1 MASQDQN
8 IGGDIN
14 NSEVDLTQAGRDLKQ
29 IAGDDRSTTI
39 YQTFLQTF
47 PQPGKKWDDRQ
58 SRILAKMQEDVIAR
72 LDFTLNDDDVLIPL
86 RMKSYGANSSKASLK
101 LRRKLKTE
109 GQEEVDLDLNEAIVK
124 VFCRKDVR
132 KKLLILGAPGAGKT
146 TTLLTLARDLLAG
159 AIENPGSVI
168 PIIFELSTWKT
179 GKIEDW
185 LVQQLRSGF
194 DLAEDQGKAWID
206 KQLLLPLMDGL
217 DELGIE
223 QQTQCIAALNEFA
236 SGYPHLV
243 VCCRVQEYE
252 DAGANLRAMPG
263 QICLQSLSEAQI
275 QQYLQEIELDSLWQA
290 IQTSAEMRQMLQP
303 DKDGNPGIFQ
313 VPLLLSIAA
322 EAYDGQPFSS
332 REELY
337 EAFIQKR
344 LQQETREIER
354 QFRRK
359 QKKQW
364 AYDNTESE
372 PGFKETR
379 KVLAWFAQHLKTH
392 EQIEILIE
400 GIQPHWLEIARLRY
414 QYQLVFGLVC
424 VLFMGLVTAI
434 IYGLIYG
441 LVYGLWCGLIFGLP
455 FGLVVGLVNR
465 QTDITPIEMFHIAMS
480 QKLPK
485 KVMRTLWKLL
495 IDKPINS
502 GFVITL
508 SILVIVLQSLNKK
521 LLLLLDRLSDIYRRI
536 PKVLNKKRIWY
547 ASFRLLMT
555 FLFRQLL
562 IALMIPAKLILR
574 ITNVSIDGLTSAAN
588 KIKKIENIVHASQKK
603 IQLRA
608 KPNQGIWNSRD
619 SFFLLTFLVCPILV
633 LLVYPIL
640 VVIYISPE
648 LIRQIAQGLDWKVL
662 FSRYISSSLLPASLW
677 QSIFISFLFGGGV
690 VCLQHFCLRLVLWQ
704 NGIAPWNISKFL
716 NYCTERRLLQNLSGR
731 YRFLHRELLDYFA
744 TLRV

>member
-58 SRILAKMQEDVIAR
+58 SRILEKMQEDVIAR

-86 RMKSYGANSSKASLK
+86 QMKPYGANSSKASLK

-109 GQEEVDLDLNEAIVK
+109 GQEEVDLDLNDAIVK

-146 TTLLTLARDLLAG
+146 TTLLTLAQDLLAG
-159 AIENPGSVI
+159 AIDNLGSVI

-194 DLAEDQGKAWID
+194 NLAEDQGKDWIE
-206 KQLLLPLMDGL
+206 KQLLLPLLDGL
-217 DELGIE
+217 DELGME

-252 DAGANLRAMPG
+252 DAGASLRLMPG
-263 QICLQSLSEAQI
+263 QICLQSLSETQI

-337 EAFIQKR
+337 EAYVEKR
-344 LQQETREIER
+344 LYRETRERER
-354 QFRRK
+354 QFRRDE
-359 QKKQW
+359 KKQW
-364 AYDNTESE
+364 AYVTVEAE
-372 PGFKETR
+372 PNWSETR
-379 KVLAWFAQHLKTH
+379 RSLAWLARQLQSRDQV
-392 EQIEILIE
+392 ELLIE
-400 GIQPHWLEIARLRY
+400 KMQPSWLETKRARR
-414 QYQLVFGLVC
+414 QYRLVF
-424 VLFMGLVTAI
+424 
-434 IYGLIYG
+434 
-441 LVYGLWCGLIFGLP
+441 GLIFGLF
-455 FGLVVGLVNR
+455 FGLMIGLFFGLISGLVIGLISGLTFGLINTLSGWLLGW
-465 QTDITPIEMFHIAMS
+465 QVFGKDYIVTIESFQISMS
-480 QKLPK
+480 VAGKAALSSLILG
-485 KVMRTLWKLL
+485 TISGLLGGLLFGLILWLNGDL
-495 IDKPINS
+495 ILGMIL
-502 GFVITL
+502 GFVISSTFTVIY
-508 SILVIVLQSLNKK
+508 ILLGWFQQDLQ
-521 LLLLLDRLSDIYRRI
+521 R
-536 PKVLNKKRIWY
+536 
-547 ASFRLLMT
+547 
-555 FLFRQLL
+555 
-562 IALMIPAKLILR
+562 
-574 ITNVSIDGLTSAAN
+574 
-588 KIKKIENIVHASQKK
+588 
-603 IQLRA
+603 RA
-608 KPNQGIWNSRD
+608 KPNQGIWNS
-619 SFFLLTFLVCPILV
+619 LHNT
-633 LLVYPIL
+633 
-640 VVIYISPE
+640 
-648 LIRQIAQGLDWKVL
+648 AWT
-662 FSRYISSSLLPASLW
+662 
-677 QSIFISFLFGGGV
+677 SIFIYPFLLILLSLIPAAIHLARKQYDFNFFTVLSETVQIFLIPGVPLALILGAYLGGGLA
-690 VCLQHFCLRLVLWQ
+690 CIQHLCLRLILTHTHK
-704 NGIAPWNISKFL
+704 IPWNLAQFL
-716 NYCTERRLLQNLSGR
+716 NYCTERRLLQCIGGR

-744 TLRV
+744 TLQT